1 MKLTA
6 PQLAALRFYA
16 QPDAERARAT
26 RTPRR
31 DLIGRLVPLGLLTVR
46 TDWVHTGTTYRS
58 RQVLT
63 VVDVHVTDAGRALLA
78 EEK

>member
-26 RTPRR
+26 RTPPR
-31 DLIGRLVPLGLLTVR
+31 DLIGRLVPLGLVTVR
-46 TDWVHTGTTYRS
+46 TAWVHTGATIRS
-58 RQVLT
+58 RQVFT
-63 VVDVHVTDAGRALLA
+63 VVDVYVTDAGRALLT
-78 EEK
+78 EEN